1 MKTAPEDHR
10 NWRKSSYSGSGN
22 GGCVEVALASETV
35 GVRDSKHASGPKLTF
50 PPTAWQTF
58 THTVA

>member
-10 NWRKSSYSGSGN
+10 NWRKSSYSDGGN
-22 GGCVEVALASETV
+22 GSCVEIAFDDTV
-35 GVRDSKHASGPKLTF
+35 WVRDSKNVSGPKLTF